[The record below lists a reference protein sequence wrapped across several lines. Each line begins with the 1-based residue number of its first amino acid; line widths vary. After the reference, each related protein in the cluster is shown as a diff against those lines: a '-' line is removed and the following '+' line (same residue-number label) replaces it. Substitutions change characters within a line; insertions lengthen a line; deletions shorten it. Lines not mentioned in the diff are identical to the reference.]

1 MRLLLDENLPHQMR
15 LELPGHDVFTA
26 AYMGWAGV
34 ENGELLRLAAAD
46 GFDALVT
53 NDRGLEYQQNLD
65 ELPLAVVVVLTLN
78 AFLWSGA
85 TAFMRAATEGYLL
98 SVLVILG
105 NRARYAL
112 YVAAPVLILWAL
124 NLAAEARVAGKAGGA
139 APPTAPHNGGVAR
152 RERHA

>member
-65 ELPLAVVVVLTLN
+65 ELPLAVLVVL
-78 AFLWSGA
+78 A
-85 TAFMRAATEGYLL
+85 TANTIEAIRPAYPELLALL
-98 SVLVILG
+98 SRLS
-105 NRARYAL
+105 
-112 YVAAPVLILWAL
+112 P
-124 NLAAEARVAGKAGGA
+124 
-139 APPTAPHNGGVAR
+139 
-152 RERHA
+152 REFAKLSVP